1 MNGDII
7 DGWQLR
13 KLGRWKRKHT
23 RFFKTLMKL
32 TIENRTTIY
41 YLRGNHDEF
50 LDQIAPLQIM
60 NFHIRNYL
68 IYKSSGRKYYIVHG
82 DVFDHITSHVIWLSK
97 LGDVG
102 YNLLLWIN
110 KKYNERRKR
119 KNLPYFSISQVIK
132 EKTKFA
138 LNFIFKFEEK
148 AISTAK
154 LHSCDGIICGHVH
167 KPVIREIDGISYMN
181 SGDWVESMSALT
193 EDYEG
198 NWKIVYY
205 IRHEKLKDYEPQS
218 VLDIS
223 QKSESEY
230 DLV

>member
-1 MNGDII
+1 MANYKYKTIVVSDIHLGTEKSWTSEVVHFLRNNHCETLIMNGDII

-82 DVFDHITSHVIWLSK
+82 DVFDHITSHVSK
-97 LGDVG
+97 F
-102 YNLLLWIN
+102 
-110 KKYNERRKR
+110 R
-119 KNLPYFSISQVIK
+119 
-132 EKTKFA
+132 
-138 LNFIFKFEEK
+138 
-148 AISTAK
+148 
-154 LHSCDGIICGHVH
+154 
-167 KPVIREIDGISYMN
+167 
-181 SGDWVESMSALT
+181 
-193 EDYEG
+193 
-198 NWKIVYY
+198 
-205 IRHEKLKDYEPQS
+205 
-218 VLDIS
+218 
-223 QKSESEY
+223 
-230 DLV
+230 